1 MGYVLNQGFWSNRI
15 VSKLVAA
22 IAYETHYR
30 AAKVERT
37 CVFGSMIGHE
47 SLVSESKGHCWRTKF
62 QTLKQRKLVNSAKV
76 LRTNLQGLS
85 RYYGVRQQYPKVF
98 GTIIRTALA
107 FTYSVRPV
115 LGRPDERDSLLM
127 RDRIA

>member
-47 SLVSESKGHCWRTKF
+47 SLMSESKD
-62 QTLKQRKLVNSAKV
+62 
-76 LRTNLQGLS
+76 
-85 RYYGVRQQYPKVF
+85 F
-98 GTIIRTALA
+98 GTIIRTILKL
-107 FTYSVRPV
+107 TNII
-115 LGRPDERDSLLM
+115 LSLDNACY
-127 RDRIA
+127 RVAVVANWVIWIFVS